1 MESKYVY
8 EKPAD
13 EKLYEEMRRKSLEG
27 ESVKRTGKRYK
38 WNKKKFVRNMAV
50 LIAVTVG
57 VTLAGNHVA
66 DKMSKSIQENAL
78 YGSLFDN
85 YLEEVFYPATHHV
98 NGTVSDIYL
107 DYDKLADYIDAAEDK
122 DLAISITN
130 SAIVSKNFTDDE
142 EQMNRIISETDLGV
156 DSIDEYLHDN
166 DYNGYEDMEKF
177 TADQKEELMENANS
191 SELDKMTEKEVSND
205 LEAGGKSL

>member
-1 MESKYVY
+1 
-8 EKPAD
+8 
-13 EKLYEEMRRKSLEG
+13 
-27 ESVKRTGKRYK
+27 
-38 WNKKKFVRNMAV
+38 
-50 LIAVTVG
+50 
-57 VTLAGNHVA
+57 
-66 DKMSKSIQENAL
+66 MSYTSSNTIQENAL

-107 DYDKLADYIDAAEDK
+107 DYDKLADYIDAEEDK